1 MKRRRVFIPFL
12 AATAFAAILRPP
24 FASFGAQSSR
34 ELLSESGIVVAKN
47 QETIHLKGSSGPVT
61 VKIKPTT
68 RIWKGEDGADS
79 SVIHPGDELAMRG
92 TREADGTFS
101 PTQVWV
107 NIVSFHGV
115 IAAVSGNTV
124 SIEVLRNDSLSQTR
138 QVRLT
143 SKTLS
148 SGSSVLKREN
158 VKVGRPVQV
167 VGVALEDG
175 TVQATRLMIY
185 VNGREV
191 DSRATKYV
199 DPLTGKIIDKP

>member
-1 MKRRRVFIPFL
+1 
-12 AATAFAAILRPP
+12 
-24 FASFGAQSSR
+24 
-34 ELLSESGIVVAKN
+34 
-47 QETIHLKGSSGPVT
+47 
-61 VKIKPTT
+61 
-68 RIWKGEDGADS
+68 
-79 SVIHPGDELAMRG
+79 MRG
-92 TREADGTFS
+92 IREADGTFS

-115 IAAVSGNTV
+115 IAAVGGDTV
-124 SIEVLRNDSLSQTR
+124 SVEVLRNDSRSQTR

-143 SKTLS
+143 NKTLS

-175 TVQATRLMIY
+175 TVQATQLMIY